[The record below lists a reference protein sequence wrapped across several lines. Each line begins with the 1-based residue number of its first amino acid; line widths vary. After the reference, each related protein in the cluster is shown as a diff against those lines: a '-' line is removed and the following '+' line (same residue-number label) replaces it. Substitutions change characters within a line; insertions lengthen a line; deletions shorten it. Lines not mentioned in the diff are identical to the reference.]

1 MIGPYSAGAGDHARV
16 TFSTRVFV
24 IHTNGM
30 QTVKEFVRMID
41 NYRRQ
46 HGLGVVV
53 RNALPFVLQRA
64 MYYAYE
70 SYVGFDRRYGT
81 DTTKMLDVQ
90 FLDNASPNAS
100 LATPYGP
107 LSPDRPY
114 GATPRQWLRT
124 WRRFGSRI
132 DWVPCEHR
140 EFTFIDIGS
149 GKGRTLLLASDY
161 PFRKIIGVELFP
173 ELHAA
178 AERNI
183 AVYRS
188 PNQQCTTFE
197 LHCMD
202 ATQFQFPDDNL
213 FLQFA
218 DPFPAH
224 VLEQVLANLERSL
237 DAHPRKVFISYWS
250 PSPEHITLLSG
261 KPYLRSV
268 HVHDIWSLYKNF

>member
-1 MIGPYSAGAGDHARV
+1 
-16 TFSTRVFV
+16 
-24 IHTNGM
+24 M
-30 QTVKEFVRMID
+30 QAAKEFIRMID
-41 NYRRQ
+41 DYRRQ
-46 HGLGVVV
+46 HGLSFVV

-81 DTTKMLDVQ
+81 DTTRMLDVQ
-90 FLDNASPNAS
+90 FLDNPSPNARV
-100 LATPYGP
+100 ATPYGP

-183 AVYRS
+183 EAYRS
-188 PNQQCTTFE
+188 PDQKCTAFE

-202 ATQFQFPDDNL
+202 ATQFQFPEDNL

-224 VLEQVLANLERSL
+224 VLEKVLANLERSL
-237 DAHPRKVFISYWS
+237 EAHPRKIFISYWS
-250 PSPEHITLLSG
+250 PRPEHIALLSS
-261 KPYLRSV
+261 KPYLRSA
-268 HVHDIWSLYKNF
+268 HIHDIWSLYKNF